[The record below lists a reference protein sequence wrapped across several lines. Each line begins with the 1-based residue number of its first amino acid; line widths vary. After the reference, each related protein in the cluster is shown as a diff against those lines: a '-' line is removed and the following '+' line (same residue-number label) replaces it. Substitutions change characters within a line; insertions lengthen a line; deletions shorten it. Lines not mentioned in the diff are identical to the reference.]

1 MLMNNAINPL
11 GSERKR
17 DGLVIQI
24 IMKLVVEAFY
34 ILERRNDLLQIVVLN
49 S

>member
-11 GSERKR
+11 GSEGKR
-17 DGLVIQI
+17 DGLVIQV